1 MRTLEITDE
10 QAVLIVDHDGNVSFL
25 PAKGEEAQVTN
36 ATTKALALV
45 LQDPAGVLPFH
56 QAVKET
62 MKEYGYPQSIIDE
75 TQKIYAQNLDAE
87 YKELVAKRK
96 AK

>member
-36 ATTKALALV
+36 AGKMPVSKLNIV
-45 LQDPAGVLPFH
+45 FLPDH
-56 QAVKET
+56 LE
-62 MKEYGYPQSIIDE
+62 
-75 TQKIYAQNLDAE
+75 
-87 YKELVAKRK
+87 
-96 AK
+96 